1 MTKSSVLIIGEIE
14 NNRVDVDD
22 GILWTWPECDVGFG
36 FGLRSREDWF
46 YIPLDVGSLN
56 IDNGKSPIWE
66 HKPKYLSP
74 DIIAW
79 FLENNSKKNCRMK
92 LRKTSSLPFGK
103 HNHYHKQMCEKEAFF
118 CDSPI
123 RVACEPVYPL
133 GSHTAH

>member
-1 MTKSSVLIIGEIE
+1 MMMVGPQ
-14 NNRVDVDD
+14 
-22 GILWTWPECDVGFG
+22 WTWPECDVGFG

-79 FLENNSKKNCRMK
+79 FLGNNSTKIIVK
-92 LRKTSSLPFGK
+92 
-103 HNHYHKQMCEKEAFF
+103 
-118 CDSPI
+118 
-123 RVACEPVYPL
+123 
-133 GSHTAH
+133 